1 MKLIN
6 ARFAQADRGKGWP
19 NQDRSSFPLPTFS
32 LPNYCPVQ
40 PARTMKSLNFTTNKC
55 ILAST
60 FAALMLVA
68 VATALRS
75 VAQSTN
81 PASSTTHT
89 NEMSRYL
96 VAVQETF
103 ASDTAATNLTDIERT
118 RLMNESIKTNL
129 AAQLWFRAA
138 MVGQA
143 SSCGAKMAAE
153 LRVLESLRAGRTND
167 AIRELEES
175 LDSDII
181 VLATYLRTGDETKAF
196 KATRQPVEALQWARD
211 YRLKFPYKSG
221 NPATDDRVKEGLS
234 YINEIAP
241 PH

>member
-1 MKLIN
+1 MK
-6 ARFAQADRGKGWP
+6 
-19 NQDRSSFPLPTFS
+19 T
-32 LPNYCPVQ
+32 
-40 PARTMKSLNFTTNKC
+40 LNFTTNKC
-55 ILAST
+55 IVLST
-60 FAALMLVA
+60 LAALMVGA
-68 VATALRS
+68 ATTAIRS
-75 VAQSTN
+75 AAQSTN
-81 PASSTTHT
+81 PAANTTHT

-96 VAVQETF
+96 VGVQETF
-103 ASDTAATNLTDIERT
+103 ASGTAATNLTDVERT

-153 LRVLESLRAGRTND
+153 LRVLESMRAGRTND

-196 KATRQPVEALQWARD
+196 KTTRQPVEALEWARD
-211 YRLKFPYKSG
+211 YRLKFPHKSG
-221 NPATDDRVKEGLS
+221 NPATDDGVKDGLS

-241 PH
+241 PR